1 MPAPRLTSSSSP
13 IADAVLAVL
22 AGGDLTQIAAA
33 SGMDPGDLTD
43 AMQAYHTA
51 GTIALERRET
61 SRWHQVRVRPGG
73 QQPPDLAL
81 ATVVGP
87 LLDNLTAS
95 GGAARW
101 WYMNKP
107 PGWRIR
113 LRGIQPDAA
122 SEFFDGLTAAGTI
135 TAWGPAIYEPETAA
149 FGGPTGMEIAHD
161 LFCDDTSGFL
171 AYLRQ
176 DNPPPGRHETSVLL
190 LNAMLAAAGLDWYE
204 RGDIFARVA
213 AMRPR
218 PAPGTVTQQAQL
230 AGQLRAILAA
240 PSAVTAGLFSEG
252 DDGEAAARW
261 HEGFTDA
268 GRRFAAASYS
278 ATLSRG
284 LRAIL
289 AHTVIFHWNRLGLS
303 ATSQAALALAVSQ
316 ATLSGD

>member
-1 MPAPRLTSSSSP
+1 MPAARLTGSSSP
-13 IADAVLAVL
+13 VADAVLAVL

-43 AMQAYHTA
+43 AAQAYHTA

-73 QQPPDLAL
+73 QQPPDRAL

-87 LLDNLTAS
+87 LLDNLTAC

-113 LRGIQPDAA
+113 LRDIQPDAA
-122 SEFFDGLTAAGTI
+122 SDLFDGLTASGTI
-135 TAWGPAIYEPETAA
+135 TAWETAIYEPETAA

-161 LFCDDTSGFL
+161 LFCDDTSSYL

-176 DNPPPGRHETSVLL
+176 NKPQLEHHQISVLL
-190 LNAMLAAAGLDWYE
+190 VNAMLAAAGLDQYE
-204 RGDIFARVA
+204 RGDIFVRVA

-218 PAPGTVTQQAQL
+218 PAPGTIAQL
-230 AGQLRAILAA
+230 AQLVGQLRALLALPA
-240 PSAVTAGLFSEG
+240 GVTSELFSG
-252 DDGEAAARW
+252 SGNSAAAARW

-268 GRRFAAASYS
+268 GRRFAVASS
-278 ATLSRG
+278 GASLSRG
-284 LRAIL
+284 LRAVL
-289 AHTVIFHWNRLGLS
+289 AHTVIFHWNRLGLT
-303 ATSQAALALAVSQ
+303 ATTQTALALAASQ
-316 ATLSGD
+316 ALLPGD